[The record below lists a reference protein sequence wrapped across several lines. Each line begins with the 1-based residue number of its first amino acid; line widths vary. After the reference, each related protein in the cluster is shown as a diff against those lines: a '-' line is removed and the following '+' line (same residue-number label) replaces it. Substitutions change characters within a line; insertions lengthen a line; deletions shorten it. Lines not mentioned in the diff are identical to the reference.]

1 MHQRKLSEL
10 ASAEIDEL
18 RDQGMY
24 PTDQDIVTIN
34 ALAWEIQNPTNEIL
48 SARGEP
54 VRIPGAVLWPLT
66 LQASDWWSDYGK
78 WFTTL
83 DEQTKALGFLMAHGR
98 RVCLRSR
105 LATRSV
111 ARRAVFAWGRHLPC
125 TFAQLQIAVGS
136 VLEQMRTSGDDTN
149 QADEEP
155 DRTSGGEPDRTSSG
169 ELIAFLVSSTGLDAE
184 YWERRVSVPFINE
197 QVRVI
202 VKQLQVDDKP
212 SKDDPRI
219 IAERNMGFAL
229 KEIKERL
236 AGDGRATS

>member
-1 MHQRKLSEL
+1 MRRAMNQRKLSEL
-10 ASAEIDEL
+10 ASAEIEEL
-18 RDQGMY
+18 RDQGLN

-34 ALAWEIQNPTNEIL
+34 ALAWEIQHLTNEIL

-66 LQASDWWSDYGK
+66 LQASDWWSSYGE

-136 VLEQMRTSGDDTN
+136 VLEQMRTNSDDTKR
-149 QADEEP
+149 DEDEP
-155 DRTSGGEPDRTSSG
+155 DRTSNG
-169 ELIAFLVSSTGLDAE
+169 ELIAFLMSSTGLDAE

-219 IAERNMGFAL
+219 IAERNMGLAL

-236 AGDGRATS
+236 TGDGRATS